1 MVSNKLLP
9 ILKAQK
15 GEEGADDR
23 THNEVKPVVECGL
36 GPERRPEGLN
46 AAEGIVKEEPGAVL
60 HLIAQHPEEHQKD
73 DQNHGGDI
81 AAGRLSGEIKSKAPQ
96 DQY

>member
-1 MVSNKLLP
+1 MSNKLLP
-9 ILKAQK
+9 VLEPQQ
-15 GEEGADDR
+15 GEEGGHHG
-23 THNEVKPVVECGL
+23 THYHVEPVVECGL

-46 AAEGIVKEEPGAVL
+46 AAEGIVKKEPPAVL
-60 HLIAQHPEEHQKD
+60 HLITQHPEEHQKD